1 MIPAANYI
9 YSKLGAILEIR
20 EGVDFDLIVDSA
32 SIDSIKMKQF
42 ETAKVMTESK
52 SVTINEIRKEL
63 GFEEMQ
69 GDGYGEVLVE
79 ARLVPADAL
88 GVVK

>member
-1 MIPAANYI
+1 VIPAANYI